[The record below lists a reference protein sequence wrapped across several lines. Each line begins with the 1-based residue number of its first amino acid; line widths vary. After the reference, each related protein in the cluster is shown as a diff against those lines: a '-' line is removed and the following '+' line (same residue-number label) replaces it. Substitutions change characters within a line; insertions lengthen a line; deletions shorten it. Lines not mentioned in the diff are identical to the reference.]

1 LEVAVPSVQEST
13 PEGAPRKAPQTD
25 LESMVGKQVSVPP
38 IPLVAKKVMELIN
51 DPNSSATIVRKAVST
66 DQALAARVIRMA
78 NSAFY
83 SPREVVNDL
92 GKAVMV
98 LGFQT
103 IKEIVVG
110 ASLKGIYK
118 SMGLVQKMFWEHSVA
133 VAVGAR
139 IVSERQRVAAPG
151 GTLLAGLLHDIG
163 KVIMLENDGERYQEV
178 VEHVYNERVSFTDA
192 EDHIFGFN
200 HTQVGVLLVRKWN
213 FSPELG
219 KVVQFHHRDDFSDIQ
234 PPEVGKLTAVVG
246 LANMVARRL
255 GLGYRQPD
263 ESLDL
268 AALPAAAALRINPQD
283 LDRAACDKLTSDIQA
298 AFETEKSVFM

>member
-1 LEVAVPSVQEST
+1 MPSELENATE
-13 PEGAPRKAPQTD
+13 AAAAPQPACETD

-51 DPNSSATIVRKAVST
+51 DPYVSAGIVKKAIST

-98 LGFQT
+98 LGFNT

-110 ASLKGIYK
+110 ASLKGVYK
-118 SMGLVQKMFWEHSVA
+118 SMGLIQKMLWEHSVA
-133 VAVGAR
+133 VAVGSRLISA
-139 IVSERQRVAAPG
+139 RQRVAAPE

-163 KVIMLENDGERYQEV
+163 KGIMFDHDPERYQRV
-178 VEHVYNERVSFTDA
+178 VERVYNERMGFLEA
-192 EDHIFGFN
+192 EEDIFGFN

-213 FSPELG
+213 FSLELG
-219 KVVQFHHRDDFSDIQ
+219 KVVQFHHRDDLGEIQ
-234 PPEVGKLTAVVG
+234 PPEVAKLTAAVN
-246 LANMVARRL
+246 LANKVARRL

-263 ESLDL
+263 ESVDL
-268 AALPAAAALRINPQD
+268 ATQPSAEFLRLNPQD
-283 LDRAACDKLTSDIQA
+283 LDKGACGQLVNEIRAAFDK
-298 AFETEKSVFM
+298 EKSIFS